1 MKGGVPS
8 LKSLCLAQ
16 VIVSQYHRDDISGM
30 ISHLVETDIPMRFA
44 IRNIVED
51 NKKTRPNWNRVWDTV
66 LLHRDQ
72 HRLFKKCYTC
82 DPNAFLFHLLLTS
95 FSSACF
101 NLFVY
106 NHTMEYDGFP
116 CIFTYSTDLITV
128 AYRDKEIAFPLPK
141 QSECLLT
148 TAKDYM
154 ENIHPILYSMRKQ
167 IRNFVRNG
175 GSPDSL

>member
-1 MKGGVPS
+1 MKTGVPS

-16 VIVSQYHRDDISGM
+16 IIMSQYHRDDISGM
-30 ISHLVETDIPMRFA
+30 ISHLVETDIPIRFA

-51 NKKTRPNWNRVWDTV
+51 NKKTRPNWNRVWDRV

-72 HRLFKKCYTC
+72 HIMFKNSYTC
-82 DPNAFLFHLLLTS
+82 DPNAFLFYLLLTS
-95 FSSACF
+95 FSSAHF
-101 NLFVY
+101 NFFVHK
-106 NHTMEYDGFP
+106 HTIEHDGFP
-116 CIFTYSTDLITV
+116 CSFTYSKDCITV
-128 AYRDKEIAFPLPK
+128 AYCDKEITFPLPK

-148 TAKDYM
+148 TTKGYLQ
-154 ENIHPILYSMRKQ
+154 NVHPILYSMRKQ